1 MNWAERLASSKRLRS
16 WRTLW
21 VAGTIVVTIA
31 IIVPLFLLSGR
42 DRSVLCIGD
51 SLTEQSSPALEADL
65 GARGYSTQVQA
76 MPGSGLLD
84 TQVNWIEWARQL
96 IAADNPDEVVV
107 EFIGNYGLVGAQP
120 GIADG
125 TPQFY
130 ERWRMAAQFLEDVLA
145 SRGAQVYWVIGPPL
159 ATTFNQTKLTTLDGI
174 YESLLA
180 HNVASGRPPIIN
192 VVNAFSAPNG
202 GYSEYLP
209 GPGWTLEQMRLP
221 DGIHFTLAGIAR
233 YADIVAQTL
242 E

>member
-1 MNWAERLASSKRLRS
+1 
-16 WRTLW
+16 
-21 VAGTIVVTIA
+21 VAGAIVVTIA
-31 IIVPLFLLSGR
+31 IIVPLFLLSR
-42 DRSVLCIGD
+42 HDPSVLCIGD
-51 SLTEQSSPALEADL
+51 SLTYESSPALEADL
-65 GARGYSTQVQA
+65 WARGYSTQVQA

-84 TQVNWIEWARQL
+84 TQINWIEWASQL

-107 EFIGNYGLVGAQP
+107 EFIGNYGLLGAQP

-159 ATTFNQTKLTTLDGI
+159 AKPFNQMKLTTLDGI
-174 YESLLA
+174 YESHHA
-180 HNVASGRPPIIN
+180 PNDASGRPPIIN

-202 GYSEYLP
+202 GYSAYLP
-209 GPGWTLEQMRLP
+209 GPDGPFVQMRLP
-221 DGIHFTLAGIAR
+221 DGIHFTSAGIAR

-242 E
+242 K